1 MTSIELWYFCSI
13 VQCSLLQLNL
23 VICHRNKYW
32 QKKNCIIHGGDA
44 NENGGDD
51 AVDEDGVEDRDD
63 PQKAGEDGGDGSP
76 CYFEAEILEV
86 VVEKHGA
93 SKSKM

>member
-1 MTSIELWYFCSI
+1 M
-13 VQCSLLQLNL
+13 NL
-23 VICHRNKYW
+23 RAKTAFGNSGQAPDIY
-32 QKKNCIIHGGDA
+32 CIIQGGDA
-44 NENGGDD
+44 NENGGDYD
-51 AVDEDGVEDRDD
+51 VDEDGVEDRDD